1 MDEIKILLEK
11 NFILKEEQRELY
23 YSIKDHYKQIKPFI
37 VDKLG
42 YELIIRSDFI
52 RLEKRPGKAE
62 SWMGIK
68 EFEDKQAYVFFM
80 LLYAFYGSK
89 IRSMVNL
96 FRIGKSD
103 SHVLKLLKRLRKLGP
118 VDKPRYYD
126 NDVIRVIYKPEK
138 KKNT

>member
-1 MDEIKILLEK
+1 MLDLTLLRKRFGKEIVLYRIKKKMSQEELAKRLHISRATLSTLENGTSKFDDFILL
-11 NFILKEEQRELY
+11 NLY
-23 YSIKDHYKQIKPFI
+23 HECK
-37 VDKLG
+37 G
-42 YELIIRSDFI
+42 
-52 RLEKRPGKAE
+52 
-62 SWMGIK
+62 
-68 EFEDKQAYVFFM
+68 YVFFM
-80 LLYAFYGSK
+80 MLYAFYGSK

-138 KKNT
+138 KKNTWVAIPIG